1 MNSQISTHAKQ
12 HTKMKKWFY
21 YSVLTMSFFLYGQSL
36 FAWDIDFSRRT
47 KYLQKQTESQPLPQK
62 PVVQSAPDLLSTTE
76 VVNSN
81 EPAQDIVILNTE
93 KGFVPQNVALRKG
106 VRYRINVV
114 NINEKEKNV
123 SFILNTFNQHHG
135 TYYGSVKAFELIPS
149 LEGVFTFQC
158 PETSLEGR
166 IVVIPNTEE
175 RGLASQN

>member
-1 MNSQISTHAKQ
+1 MNSQTSTHAKQ

-21 YSVLTMSFFLYGQSL
+21 YSVLTMSFLLYGQSL

-47 KYLQKQTESQPLPQK
+47 KYLQKQTELQPLPQK
-62 PVVQSAPDLLSTTE
+62 PVTQSAPDLLSTTD
-76 VVNSN
+76 VVSSK

-93 KGFVPQNVALRKG
+93 KGFIPQNVALRKG
-106 VRYRINVV
+106 VKYRINVV

-135 TYYGSVKAFELIPS
+135 TYYGAVKAFELAPS